1 MTRRTLTA
9 VAIAVT
15 MLGVTAELHAQ
26 QGARVSPV
34 TPEHVARIN
43 ALFRANG
50 VGHGLA
56 ALDSRGRIELKGQFE
71 DDRQVDVAFSLA
83 QTVVGVRWVSP
94 VTPERVKV
102 KAWEDCLS
110 RLLSGERC
118 AGPVP
123 VTRAPHP
130 SRPAPGPIGGK
141 YAVVVGVG
149 RFQSEI
155 TPLQYANKD
164 AWDVYT
170 YLVDPAG
177 GNFRRENVIL
187 LRDEHATRDRIVR
200 ALAEIQRVARPED
213 LVLVY
218 LSSHGTP
225 PDKFGGV
232 HVVTHDSQVRPR
244 ERVWDTSLNE
254 QLLREF
260 IERVPSQRLV
270 IVMDACYSN
279 GAYGRVAGFLP
290 AGGKSLE
297 ADAAAEGSGRSRA
310 YMARLLGAK
319 DLAVDD
325 APPRPGAAP
334 TDGWG
339 RVLVSASDAGERS
352 WESDELR
359 NSIFT
364 RYLLEGLRVHHGS
377 VKDAF
382 EYARPLVRQ
391 QVKREKGPDVDQS
404 PQLTPSRRDWNMS
417 IAVPGR

>member
-1 MTRRTLTA
+1 
-9 VAIAVT
+9 V
-15 MLGVTAELHAQ
+15 Q
-26 QGARVSPV
+26 
-34 TPEHVARIN
+34 RIN
-43 ALFRANG
+43 ALFKAHG
-50 VGHGLA
+50 VTHGVA
-56 ALDSRGRIELKGQFE
+56 ALDARGRIELKGQFA
-71 DDRQVDVAFSLA
+71 DDGQVDIAFSLA

-94 VTPERVKV
+94 VTPEHIKV

-110 RLLSGERC
+110 RLMSGERC
-118 AGPVP
+118 AAPAPPAGAPGPSA
-123 VTRAPHP
+123 T
-130 SRPAPGPIGGK
+130 APGPIGEK

-149 RFQSEI
+149 RFRSEI

-177 GNFRRENVIL
+177 GNFKRGNVVL
-187 LRDEHATRDRIVR
+187 LRDEHATRERVVR
-200 ALAEIQRVARPED
+200 ALGEIQRVARPDD

-279 GAYGRVAGFLP
+279 GAYRQVAGFLP
-290 AGGKSLE
+290 PGGKSLE
-297 ADAAAEGSGRSRA
+297 TDAAEGAGRSRA
-310 YMARLLGAK
+310 YMARLIGAK
-319 DLAVDD
+319 DLVAED
-325 APPRPGAAP
+325 ARWRAEGARGRAEDAAPRPGAAP
-334 TDGWG
+334 ADGWG
-339 RVLVSASDAGERS
+339 KVLISASDAGERS

-359 NSIFT
+359 NSVFT
-364 RYLLEGLRVHHGS
+364 RYWLEGLRRHRGS
-377 VKDAF
+377 MKEAF
-382 EYARPLVRQ
+382 EHARPLVRQ
-391 QVKREKGPDVDQS
+391 QVRREKGPDVDQN
-404 PQLTPSRRDWNMS
+404 PQLMPSRRDWNMS
-417 IAVPGR
+417 IAVAGR